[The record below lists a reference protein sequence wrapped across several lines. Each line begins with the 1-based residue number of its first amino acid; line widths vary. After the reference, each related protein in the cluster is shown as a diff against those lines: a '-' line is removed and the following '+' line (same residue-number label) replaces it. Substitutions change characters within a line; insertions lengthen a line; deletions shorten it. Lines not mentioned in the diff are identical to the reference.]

1 MKLSPIY
8 IRLRETR
15 DARGWTQAELSERA
29 GVTRATVSRIETGKV
44 SALDLGVL
52 EKLAD
57 ALEVHPATLIERR
70 P

>member
-1 MKLSPIY
+1 MSPIY

-15 DARGWTQAELSERA
+15 EARGWTQAELSEKAR
-29 GVTRATVSRIETGKV
+29 VTRATVSRIETGKV
-44 SALDLGVL
+44 SALDLAVL

-70 P
+70 D

>member
-1 MKLSPIY
+1 MSPIY

-15 DARGWTQAELSERA
+15 DARGWTQAELAERA
-29 GVTRATVSRIETGKV
+29 KVTRATVSRIETGKV
-44 SALDLGVL
+44 SALDLVVL

-70 P
+70 G